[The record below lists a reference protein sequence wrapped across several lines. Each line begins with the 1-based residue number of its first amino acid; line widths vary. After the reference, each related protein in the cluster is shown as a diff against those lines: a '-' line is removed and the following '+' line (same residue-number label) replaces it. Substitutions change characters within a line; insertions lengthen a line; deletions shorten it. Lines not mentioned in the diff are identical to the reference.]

1 MREQRKTLTG
11 QVTSDKMD
19 KTVVV
24 EIQRVIR
31 HPVYGKVVRSH
42 HRFMAHDENNECHV
56 GDTVRILESRPMS
69 RHKRWVVQEI
79 LQRGTETRPLQ
90 DAERLATE

>member
-1 MREQRKTLTG
+1 MREQRKVLTG

-24 EIQRVIR
+24 EVQRITR
-31 HPVYGKVVRSH
+31 HPVYGKVIRRH
-42 HRFMAHDENNECHV
+42 RRFMAHDEQNTCRI

-69 RHKRWVVQEI
+69 RHKRWVVDAI
-79 LQRGTETRPLQ
+79 VQRSE
-90 DAERLATE
+90 ES

>member
-1 MREQRKTLTG
+1 MREQRKVLTG

-24 EIQRVIR
+24 EVQRVTR
-31 HPVYGKVVRSH
+31 HPVYGKVIRRH
-42 HRFMAHDENNECHV
+42 RRFMAHDEQNTCRI

-69 RHKRWVVQEI
+69 RHKRWVVDAI
-79 LQRGTETRPLQ
+79 VQRGE
-90 DAERLATE
+90 ES

>member
-1 MREQRKTLTG
+1 MREQRKVLTG

-24 EIQRVIR
+24 EVQRVTR
-31 HPVYGKVVRSH
+31 HPVYGKVIRRH
-42 HRFMAHDENNECHV
+42 RRFMAHDENNTCRI

-69 RHKRWVVQEI
+69 RHKRWVVDAI
-79 LQRGTETRPLQ
+79 VQRGE
-90 DAERLATE
+90 ES

>member
-1 MREQRKTLTG
+1 MREQRKVLTG
-11 QVTSDKMD
+11 QVTSNKMD

-24 EIQRVIR
+24 EVQSVSR

-42 HRFMAHDENNECHV
+42 RRFMAHDENNECRV

-69 RHKRWVVQEI
+69 RHKRWVVQDI
-79 LQRGTETRPLQ
+79 LQRGIGVSPLS
-90 DAERLATE
+90 DAERLPAE